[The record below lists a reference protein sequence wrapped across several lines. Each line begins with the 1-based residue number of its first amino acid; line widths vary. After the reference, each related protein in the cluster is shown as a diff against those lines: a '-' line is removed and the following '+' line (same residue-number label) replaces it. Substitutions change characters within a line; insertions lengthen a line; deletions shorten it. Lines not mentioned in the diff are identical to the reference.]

1 MKQNHPIHTDPPPQP
16 AARKQPPALSSEAK
30 SCALALWTSPASTRM
45 PAASQGAWVQGGAWV
60 MIVNYSMV

>member
-30 SCALALWTSPASTRM
+30 SCALAL
-45 PAASQGAWVQGGAWV
+45 
-60 MIVNYSMV
+60 